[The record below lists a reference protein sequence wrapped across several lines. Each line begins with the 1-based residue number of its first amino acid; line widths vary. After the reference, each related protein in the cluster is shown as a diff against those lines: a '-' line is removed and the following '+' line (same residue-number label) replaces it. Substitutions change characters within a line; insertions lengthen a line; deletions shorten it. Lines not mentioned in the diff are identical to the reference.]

1 MAPSLLL
8 ALLGGGLVAAAA
20 AASSP
25 APKKPAV
32 PASPAKAALGGTL
45 AGGKLVMSVGPAATL
60 DPATEQALAVLK
72 EATTPNRNWGTPGSA
87 VNTLAAT
94 IRYAGGTSDA
104 PPPVP
109 GESLVDYDNR
119 VLLGTWQ
126 VGSGAMGWVNAI
138 ADTIGGAAF
147 NVASSV
153 LQEASKEVDPTGTL
167 AGFIAQTNA
176 QVQAGLNSAK
186 ANQGH

>member
-1 MAPSLLL
+1 MAPILLL

-45 AGGKLVMSVGPAATL
+45 AGGKLVMSVGPATL

>member
-1 MAPSLLL
+1 MAPILLL

-45 AGGKLVMSVGPAATL
+45 AGGKLVMSVGPATTL

-104 PPPVP
+104 PPRSR
-109 GESLVDYDNR
+109 ESRSL
-119 VLLGTWQ
+119 TTIT
-126 VGSGAMGWVNAI
+126 GSCSGRGRWARARWDG
-138 ADTIGGAAF
+138 
-147 NVASSV
+147 
-153 LQEASKEVDPTGTL
+153 
-167 AGFIAQTNA
+167 
-176 QVQAGLNSAK
+176 
-186 ANQGH
+186 